1 MTIDLGHKVTATR
14 DYTRAAAWRVYVGGL
29 FFARVDTAAI
39 ARAIRST
46 KDQQA

>member
-29 FFARVDTAAI
+29 FFARVSTAAI
-39 ARAIRST
+39 ARAISANRE
-46 KDQQA
+46 A

>member
-39 ARAIRST
+39 ARVIR
-46 KDQQA
+46 ANREAA

>member
-39 ARAIRST
+39 ARVIR
-46 KDQQA
+46 ANRAAA